1 MFSRRQC
8 VIVLKN
14 EYRVRELNAVLPGIQ
29 ACLLGIPFEVH
40 QPVYNRTPPRLPV
53 SRRVGVPIQRWAA
66 RHRPGRTET
75 QVIAI
80 PIQTMNAA
88 LATGR

>member
-1 MFSRRQC
+1 MPCFRTFIRAFWASHSKSISC
-8 VIVLKN
+8 VQSYTTQT
-14 EYRVRELNAVLPGIQ
+14 E
-29 ACLLGIPFEVH
+29 
-40 QPVYNRTPPRLPV
+40 V
-53 SRRVGVPIQRWAA
+53 SRLMRPAGY
-66 RHRPGRTET
+66 RPGRTET